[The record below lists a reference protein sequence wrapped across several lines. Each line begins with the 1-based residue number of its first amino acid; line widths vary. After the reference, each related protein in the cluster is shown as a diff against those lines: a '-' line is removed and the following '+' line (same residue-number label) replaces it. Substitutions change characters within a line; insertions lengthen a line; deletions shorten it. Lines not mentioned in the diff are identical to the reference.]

1 MVLKS
6 RRIKKWI
13 VEHVTLLEGAN
24 LSTIM
29 WQVDSSTKLFFIK
42 EKKNMV

>member
-1 MVLKS
+1 MVRKS

-13 VEHVTLLEGAN
+13 VERVTLLEGAN
-24 LSTIM
+24 LSTTM
-29 WQVDSSTKLFFIK
+29 WQVDSSTQLFSIE